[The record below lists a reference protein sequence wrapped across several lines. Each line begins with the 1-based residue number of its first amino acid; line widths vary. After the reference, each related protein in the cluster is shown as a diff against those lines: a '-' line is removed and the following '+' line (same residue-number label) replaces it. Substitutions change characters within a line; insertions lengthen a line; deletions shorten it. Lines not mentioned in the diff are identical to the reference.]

1 LFYNKAAKFN
11 LIIVGSSFIFN
22 DKLPCEKQLKII
34 FDEEEGEEE
43 GREDIHLTFATAD
56 LKDECAVAL
65 VSYLDLR

>member
-1 LFYNKAAKFN
+1 VFYNKAAKFN

-65 VSYLDLR
+65 VNYLDLR